1 MAERILAL
9 PGDGIGP
16 EVVAEALRA
25 LEAAAARAG
34 LALAVESDLVGG
46 ASIEARGTPLADA
59 VLARARNCRAVLL
72 GAVGGPAWDALP
84 VAERPERGLLRLRRE
99 LGLFANLRP
108 ASVFPALASAS
119 TLRPEVTRGI
129 DLLVVRELTG
139 GLYFGEP
146 RGRSQVDG
154 LRSARNTMVYDESE
168 IARIA
173 RVAFAAARGRRRQL
187 THVHKANVLEVSQL
201 WVEVVEEVAK
211 DFADVSLQHQ
221 LVDSCA
227 MLLVRD
233 PARFDVLLTGNLFGD
248 ILSDEAAMI
257 TGSLGMLPSASLGQG
272 GLGLYEPVHG
282 SAPDIAGRDLANPLA
297 AILSAAM
304 LLEHSLAQPAAAQ
317 LLRRAVAAALDSG
330 ARTADL
336 LPEAAPGESG
346 ARGESG
352 APGEPGAKGGAGASG
367 EPGTKGAGGALGCR
381 AMGDLVL
388 AELAKLPD

>member
-46 ASIEARGTPLADA
+46 ASIEKRGTPLADA

-84 VAERPERGLLRLRRE
+84 VAQRPERGLLRLRRE

-139 GLYFGEP
+139 GIYFGEP
-146 RGRSQVDG
+146 RGRSFAGG

-201 WVEVVEEVAK
+201 WMEVVEEVAK

-346 ARGESG
+346 AS
-352 APGEPGAKGGAGASG
+352 GEPGAS
-367 EPGTKGAGGALGCR
+367 GAGGALGCR